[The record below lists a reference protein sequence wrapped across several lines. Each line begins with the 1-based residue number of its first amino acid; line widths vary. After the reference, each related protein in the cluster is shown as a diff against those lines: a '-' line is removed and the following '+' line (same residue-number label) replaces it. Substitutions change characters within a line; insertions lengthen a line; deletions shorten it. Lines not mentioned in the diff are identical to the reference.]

1 MTVFPQVSAGIKF
14 SVSIAFPSVLGT
26 WNVSV
31 CLFFVVVV
39 VCVCCVCVVYVC
51 ACVCVCVH
59 VCVCACESVCVCVCA
74 CGWVGVLY
82 KSTLHLSASYAQTAS
97 L

>member
-31 CLFFVVVV
+31 CLLFFVVVV
-39 VCVCCVCVVYVC
+39 VCVCVCVC
-51 ACVCVCVH
+51 ACAC
-59 VCVCACESVCVCVCA
+59 VCVCACESVCACVCA

-82 KSTLHLSASYAQTAS
+82 KSTLHLFSFSASYAQTAS